1 VSRTLVR
8 AVALLFALLL
18 PCAAAVH
25 AAGNKSAAPNRFGA
39 IAYHR
44 ESQSWGVGYDTARAR
59 DAELVALKECGRR
72 ECLVVHKF
80 KNGCAA
86 LAAGAKSFAA
96 ASGATRDEAETK
108 ALNRCGAGCA
118 QLAWGCTR

>member
-1 VSRTLVR
+1 MRCALF
-8 AVALLFALLL
+8 LLFFLATSVD
-18 PCAAAVH
+18 AAKQAAV
-25 AAGNKSAAPNRFGA
+25 PNRYGA

-44 ESQSWGVGYDTARAR
+44 ASQSWGLSYDTARAR
-59 DAELVALKECGRR
+59 DAEVAALKQCGQR

-86 LAAGAKSFAA
+86 LAANARTFAA

-108 ALNRCGAGCA
+108 ALNRCGAGCTA
-118 QLAWGCTR
+118 LAWGCTR